1 MGIEMGINKG
11 TISIY
16 GDGAFYH
23 KQKPYV
29 SRNEPRHVMG
39 KKYEDSTNGDEHRL
53 TKMPWALWL

>member
-29 SRNEPRHVMG
+29 SRKRATSRDGE
-39 KKYEDSTNGDEHRL
+39 KI
-53 TKMPWALWL
+53 